1 MGRRMRVAAAIG
13 AIGLLFVLPGTGR
26 GDSIDGYAG
35 TSWIDNPLV
44 PCETASIG
52 WRDSSPR
59 GKPFRKG
66 RLVRGVQLPADGDF
80 FFTWN
85 FPFSIAPNEGWRRWG
100 VDGTIREVLTV
111 LCEFRMANPAA
122 PRVGVADIARTR
134 GGFFGARF
142 GGEGHSSHQNGLDVD
157 ILYPRIDRL
166 EAAATKPYQVD
177 QFLAQD
183 LVNRFVA
190 LAPKFVFVGPHL
202 RLTGPK
208 GVVVKLA
215 GHDDHFHVRFRKPLV
230 TKPPPPAPGTN
241 PAPLAPPPVTG

>member
-111 LCEFRMANPAA
+111 LCEFRMANPDGAPGRRRRHRPHPRRLLRCPLRRRRPQLPPERPRRRHSLSPHRPPRGGGDQPEPGRSVSRPGPRQPLRRRRRQIRLRRAA
-122 PRVGVADIARTR
+122 PALDRSQRRGRQARR
-134 GGFFGARF
+134 PRRPLPCPLPQAAGDQAAAAGARDQP
-142 GGEGHSSHQNGLDVD
+142 G
-157 ILYPRIDRL
+157 PARPAADR
-166 EAAATKPYQVD
+166 
-177 QFLAQD
+177 
-183 LVNRFVA
+183 R
-190 LAPKFVFVGPHL
+190 
-202 RLTGPK
+202 
-208 GVVVKLA
+208 
-215 GHDDHFHVRFRKPLV
+215 
-230 TKPPPPAPGTN
+230 
-241 PAPLAPPPVTG
+241 